1 MTGWTRIIAIILG
14 LQVWGIS
21 LFAQYKITG
30 VVRDAHSE
38 EIIPFATLQFPHTNT
53 GMVTD
58 VNGAY
63 TFDLSSIPGDSLQVR
78 VMGYRL
84 LAMPVKRNVPNQ
96 TINFDIERSDV
107 SLKVH
112 EVRANVNFA
121 LILLRQIVRHKPENN
136 FDRIPNYKYQL
147 YNKIEIDLKNV
158 NKKKFSHNFLTRP
171 FTFILDNIDSTSEE
185 QPFLPVYLTET
196 MSEYYY
202 QKDPH
207 KTKEIINA
215 SKTSGIDNA
224 SLMRLMGGMY
234 QNVNVYDNFIPVFDK
249 QFASPINNNGQL
261 FYDYKIAD
269 TEYISNQRFIKLAF
283 TPKRKG
289 DNAFSGDIWV
299 HDTTYAVMKVTL
311 TTDRSANINFI
322 KKISMVQEFRQMP
335 DSTWFLAKDKFVAD
349 FSPPGPN
356 PTKTL
361 DFIGRK
367 TTTYTDVVMNDTAV
381 TNIFSDK
388 RYPSNINLLA
398 DAQQRQDTFWSHN
411 RPDSLNGNEAGIY
424 KMVDSLYHMPLFN
437 KYYNTIKF
445 IAGGYKPF
453 GPIKYGP
460 WYYIFTAND
469 LEGFRTEL
477 DLATT
482 KQFNPN
488 LYLTG
493 YLAYGFSDHVY
504 KGQFTALYLLSRH
517 PRSYVYGSYTKDL
530 DNGITYTDEIGTGN
544 IFSVAIRKPGVPQ
557 KFLMTETYRA
567 EYFKEYWS
575 GFSYHLNFIR
585 SAYHPFAPLPTIED
599 YAKEGQKGTPLT
611 NFETKLQLRYAWH
624 ENFLEGDFYRTS
636 LGSKYPIVEADY
648 SVGIPDV
655 LGSQYAYQRVALQVY
670 DYVKVPPVGKFYYNV
685 FAGKIFGT
693 LPYTQLD
700 IAKGN
705 ELYYYDKYAFNMM
718 NRFEF
723 LSDEYV
729 GVNLE
734 HTIGNGLLGYIPLI
748 KKLKWRQFWTAK
760 GLIGDLSPAN
770 RELNLTKGYPFR
782 TLKGNPYLE
791 VGTGIENI
799 FKFLRVD
806 FIWRVTPQPT
816 ADDQWN
822 KRFGVFGSFKLSF

>member
-63 TFDLSSIPGDSLQVR
+63 TFDLQSIPGDSLQVR

-112 EVRANVNFA
+112 EVKANVNFA

-158 NKKKFSHNFLTRP
+158 NKKKFSHNILTRP

-207 KTKEIINA
+207 KTKEVINA

-335 DSTWFLAKDKFVAD
+335 DSTWFLSKDKFVAD

-367 TTTYTDVVMNDTAV
+367 TTTYTDVVMNDTSV

-398 DAQQRQDTFWSHN
+398 DAQERQDTFWSHN

-445 IAGGYKPF
+445 LAGGYKPF

-482 KQFNPN
+482 KQFHPN

-504 KGQFTALYLLSRH
+504 KGQLTALYLLNRH

-575 GFSYHLNFIR
+575 GFSYHLNFIH

-599 YAKEGQKGTPLT
+599 FAKEGQKGTPLT

-624 ENFLEGDFYRTS
+624 ETFLEGDFYRTS